1 MASMLPPDLR
11 ALVPATMAEG
21 AVHRTATSRTSIPT
35 TSFDLPPILKRNR
48 NDALCDNLECDDQS
62 RLEHE
67 LPSPSSSLTECLAAF
82 DYAGRPTGIAKR
94 NGVPCFTNEFWTSG
108 QRRASRLHEVSY
120 RACFKPQLP
129 AFFIERLTRP
139 GDAVYDPFMGRGTTP
154 LQAALMGRRPV
165 GSDINPLSAMLLAPR
180 LAPPSLEEIAARLAE
195 IPPSAPLPEGAL
207 LDDLRVFFHDSV
219 LARLAALRAWFAAR
233 ERSGA
238 LDGVDGW
245 LRMVCLNRLTGHSP
259 GFFSVYTMPP
269 NQAVGAD
276 RQRLINAKRKQ
287 MPPPRD
293 VDALTLRKSRALLS
307 QGKPPPHPPA
317 LLGTAPAENAGFV
330 PDGSV
335 DLVVTSPPFLDVVD
349 YRTDNWLRCWFA
361 GIDLETVPIAAH
373 RTPEAWQ
380 AFVHASL
387 RDIARTLRPGGYLAF
402 EVGEV
407 RGGKVLLEDHVV
419 AAAGGL
425 PLAVEAVMVNEQNF
439 TKTANCW
446 GVANNRKGTNT
457 NRIVLMRKTDRP
469 NGLHRSMT
477 CPG

>member
-1 MASMLPPDLR
+1 MVPALPPDPPQ
-11 ALVPATMAEG
+11 AFP
-21 AVHRTATSRTSIPT
+21 
-35 TSFDLPPILKRNR
+35 DL
-48 NDALCDNLECDDQS
+48 
-62 RLEHE
+62 
-67 LPSPSSSLTECLAAF
+67 LAAF
-82 DYAGRPTGIAKR
+82 SYRGRTTRIDERSGI
-94 NGVPCFTNEFWTSG
+94 PCFTNEFWTSG
-108 QRRASRLHEVSY
+108 QRKASRLHEVSY

-180 LAPPSLEEIAARLAE
+180 LAPPPLEEVAARLAE
-195 IPPSAPLPEGAL
+195 IPPSAPLPEGPL
-207 LDDLRVFFHDSV
+207 FDDLRAFFHDSV

-238 LDGVDGW
+238 LDPVDGW

-287 MPPPRD
+287 MPPLRD
-293 VDALTLRKSRALLS
+293 VDALILRKSRALLS
-307 QGKPPPHPPA
+307 QGKPPPHPLA
-317 LLGTAPAENAGFV
+317 LLGTAPAQNAVFV

-361 GIDLETVPIAAH
+361 AIDLETVPIAAH
-373 RTPEAWQ
+373 RTPEAWR
-380 AFVHASL
+380 AFVHTSL

-407 RGGKVLLEDHVV
+407 RGGTVLLEDHVV

-425 PLAVEAVMVNEQNF
+425 PLAVEGVMVNEQSF

-457 NRIVLMRKTDRP
+457 NRIVLIRKTDRP
-469 NGLHRSMT
+469 NGLRRSMT

>member
-1 MASMLPPDLR
+1 MMNLNIPSPFLEQL
-11 ALVPATMAEG
+11 
-21 AVHRTATSRTSIPT
+21 AVF
-35 TSFDLPPILKRNR
+35 SFSERKTLARNR
-48 NDALCDNLECDDQS
+48 NN
-62 RLEHE
+62 
-67 LPSPSSSLTECLAAF
+67 
-82 DYAGRPTGIAKR
+82 I
-94 NGVPCFTNEFWTSG
+94 PCFTNEFWTSG

-180 LAPPSLEEIAARLAE
+180 LAPPSLEEIAARLDE
-195 IPPSAPLPEGAL
+195 IPPGAPLPEGAL

-219 LARLAALRAWFAAR
+219 LARLAALRAWFAAK
-233 ERSGA
+233 ERSGV
-238 LDGVDGW
+238 LDPVDGW

-287 MPPPRD
+287 TPPPRD
-293 VDALTLRKSRALLS
+293 VDALILRKSRALLS
-307 QGKPPPHPPA
+307 QGAPPPHPPA

-330 PDGSV
+330 PDESV

-361 GIDLETVPIAAH
+361 GIDLDTVPIAAH
-373 RTPEAWQ
+373 RTPDAWR

-387 RDIARTLRPGGYLAF
+387 RDIARTLRPGGFLAF

-407 RGGKVLLEDHVV
+407 RGGRVLLEDHVV

-425 PLAVEAVMVNEQNF
+425 PLAVEGVMVNEQSF

-457 NRIVLMRKTDRP
+457 NRIVLMRKTHRP
-469 NGLHRSMT
+469 EPALHWRRL
-477 CPG
+477 

>member
-1 MASMLPPDLR
+1 MKA
-11 ALVPATMAEG
+11 
-21 AVHRTATSRTSIPT
+21 
-35 TSFDLPPILKRNR
+35 
-48 NDALCDNLECDDQS
+48 
-62 RLEHE
+62 
-67 LPSPSSSLTECLAAF
+67 AAF
-82 DYAGRPTGIAKR
+82 PADDGFLPDAASPAAGKPLSFACDISAFRFRGRTTRIAKR
-94 NGVPCFTNEFWTSG
+94 SGIPCFTNEFWTSG
-108 QRRASRLHEVSY
+108 QRKASRLHEVSY

-287 MPPPRD
+287 MPPMRD
-293 VDALTLRKSRALLS
+293 VDALILRKSRALLS

-317 LLGTAPAENAGFV
+317 LLGTAPAENAVFV

-361 GIDLETVPIAAH
+361 AIDLETVPIATH
-373 RTPEAWQ
+373 RTPEAWR
-380 AFVHASL
+380 AFIHASL
-387 RDIARTLRPGGYLAF
+387 RDIARALRPGGYLAF

-407 RGGKVLLEDHVV
+407 RGGKILLEDHVV

-425 PLAVEAVMVNEQNF
+425 PLAVEGVMVNEQNF

-469 NGLHRSMT
+469 NGLRRSMT
-477 CPG
+477 CPA